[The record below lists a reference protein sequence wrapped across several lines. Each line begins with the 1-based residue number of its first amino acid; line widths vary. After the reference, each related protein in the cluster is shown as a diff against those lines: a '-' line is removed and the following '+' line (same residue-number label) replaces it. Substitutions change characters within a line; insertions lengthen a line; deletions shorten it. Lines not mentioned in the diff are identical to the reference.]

1 MSECSEFLKG
11 GVFDTIIVN
20 HELNI
25 NENLLEWLKKVDYH
39 TFQEKV
45 SGGLNIGFPI
55 VTEGSP
61 PIPIDIGIDFS
72 EEDFNQWKIAVQE
85 GKYRQFTEN
94 EKLQIIKKSASEV
107 IVYGWLECLKFT
119 NNGTGLICKVL
130 SDIKAS
136 TILFKAQFIPH
147 SPDDDKVPIIND
159 FIVTG
164 ASEVIGLKKGDEIPF
179 AGVTATIKRE
189 GKNAVTIS
197 LNTDKGTYSETIP
210 EIIDP
215 PITPPEKPPEPK
227 PLIIS
232 ESEKQAAMSKLYRYA
247 IDKWIDRHNNLG
259 PGGIVRVEEL
269 YVVEDYKVHFKILFH
284 HVFVTVLHLKVTT
297 DSYMEDTV
305 DLANLDSLNNRDASV
320 IIAPERLRPAKWELY
335 VPLKEIAEIIL
346 KEVHN
351 E

>member
-1 MSECSEFLKG
+1 MSECSEVLNG
-11 GVFDTIIVN
+11 GVFDTVIVN
-20 HELNI
+20 HEISI

-61 PIPIDIGIDFS
+61 PIPIDIGVDFS
-72 EEDFNQWKIAVQE
+72 EDDFNQWKIAVQE

-94 EKLQIIKKSASEV
+94 EKLQIVKKSASEV
-107 IVYGWLECLKFT
+107 IVNGWLECLQLT
-119 NNGTGLICKVL
+119 NKGTGLICNVL
-130 SDIKAS
+130 SDKKAS
-136 TILFKAQFIPH
+136 VILFKAQFIPH
-147 SPDDDKVPIIND
+147 SPTDVEVPIVKD
-159 FIVTG
+159 FTVTG
-164 ASEVIGLKKGDEIPF
+164 VSEVIGLKKDDEIPI

-189 GKNAVTIS
+189 GKSAVTIS

-215 PITPPEKPPEPK
+215 PPEKEK
-227 PLIIS
+227 PAERKRLVIT
-232 ESEKQAAMSKLYRYA
+232 ESEKQAAMSKLYRYV
-247 IDKWIDRHNNLG
+247 IDKWIERHHDLG

-284 HVFVTVLHLKVTT
+284 HVVVTPLHLRVST

-305 DLANLDSLNNRDASV
+305 DLADLDSLNDRDASV
-320 IIAPERLRPAKWELY
+320 IIAPERVRPAKWELY
-335 VPLKEIAEIIL
+335 VPLREIAEIIL